1 MPDIIPI
8 PAVSSQLATGVHIKK
23 IFGYTLQSIIFIF
36 KRFSTASDLANIN
49 EVTLFIDN
57 TAQIEMERSFLFDRN
72 PVRSNPRFTIDGN
85 ISVFLGVVEEDIQS
99 AF

>member
-1 MPDIIPI
+1 M

-36 KRFSTASDLANIN
+36 KRFSTTSDFANIHK
-49 EVTLFIDN
+49 VTLFIND
-57 TAQIEMERSFLFDRN
+57 AIQIEVKRSFLFYRD
-72 PVRSNPRFTIDGN
+72 PVRRNTGFSIDGN
-85 ISVFLGVVEEDIQS
+85 IFVLLGVTKEDIQS